1 MGHITL
7 WTIIMLIYW
16 QQLSA
21 ATWKNTAG
29 LSVVSKKTNLEVNA
43 EKIKNHVH
51 VSPAEHWLNSQRTDT

>member
-1 MGHITL
+1 
-7 WTIIMLIYW
+7 MLIYW